1 MKRTKKKGGCR
12 LITALAVM
20 VLLAGQAVAGSIVSK
35 AYDAG
40 IALRVKN
47 SFTGDLSIV
56 VATNGEH
63 IVITCDGNATTL
75 TAGTSYDTISELAA
89 GIAACTN
96 TSGEASLTVNAE
108 PSLAADS
115 TDEELL
121 DGTYTAVSGKWLNL
135 LWDTSAAKHYSVY
148 LPSRTYQTGVG
159 AYRVSRVVGEPTG
172 TGDVTLS
179 IYKAG
184 TLVNRQVITS
194 PIYVPGTGGATNSY
208 TADNTVNVDWDVG
221 IPFGGDEAVI
231 VRAARATTATTGI
244 LGAVIDPQ

>member
-96 TSGEASLTVNAE
+96 TSGDASLTVNAE

-159 AYRVSRVVGEPTG
+159 AYRLSRVVGEPTG
-172 TGDVTLS
+172 TGNVTLS
-179 IYKAG
+179 IYKGG
-184 TLVNRQVITS
+184 TLINRKVITS
-194 PIYVPGTGGATNSY
+194 PVYVIDSTTTNA